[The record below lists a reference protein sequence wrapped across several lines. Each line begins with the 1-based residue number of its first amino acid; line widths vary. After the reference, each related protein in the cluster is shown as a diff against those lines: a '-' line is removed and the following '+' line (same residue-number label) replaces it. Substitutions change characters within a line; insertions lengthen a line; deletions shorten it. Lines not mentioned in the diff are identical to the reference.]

1 MDLEALVLH
10 NRSYRSFDET
20 HPVSGDILKKL
31 VDLARRCPSGMN
43 KQPLC
48 YKLLTDG
55 ADIAKMLANCRFASS
70 LGIALPPEGHKP
82 TAFILIFADT
92 EAGSPTSLMLKDVGI
107 AAQTILLGAA
117 ELGLGGCMLGSF
129 DPARLN
135 ADFAVSARY
144 QPQLAI
150 ALGKP
155 AESVEL
161 TEPHEDGSL
170 TYYRENGT
178 HYVPKRCLE
187 DILL

>member
-1 MDLEALVLH
+1 MELEALVLQ

-20 HPVSGDILKKL
+20 HPVSEDVLKKL
-31 VDLARRCPSGMN
+31 IDLARRCSSGMN

-48 YKLLTDG
+48 YKMLT
-55 ADIAKMLANCRFASS
+55 ARKDIEKMLSNCRFASS
-70 LGIALPPEGHKP
+70 LGIPLPPEGHKP

-92 EAGSPTSLMLKDVGI
+92 EAGSPSSLMLKDVGI

-135 ADFAVSARY
+135 ADFAISARY

-155 AESVEL
+155 AEEVEL
-161 TEPHEDGSL
+161 TAPHEDGTL
-170 TYYRENGT
+170 TYYRENGI
-178 HYVPKRCLE
+178 HYVPKRRLE
-187 DILL
+187 DVLL

>member
-1 MDLEALVLH
+1 MDLESLVLQ

-20 HPVSGDILKKL
+20 QPVSKDILRKL

-48 YKLLTDG
+48 YKLLTEE
-55 ADIAKMLANCRFASS
+55 ADISKMLRNCRFAAS
-70 LGIALPPEGHKP
+70 LGIPLPPAGHCP
-82 TAFILIFADT
+82 TAFILIFEDT
-92 EAGSPTSLMLKDVGI
+92 AAQSPRTLMLKDVGI
-107 AAQTILLGAA
+107 AAQTILLGAV
-117 ELGLGGCMLGSF
+117 EMGFGGCMLGSF

-135 ADFAVSARY
+135 ADFGIADRY

-155 AESVEL
+155 AEEVAL
-161 TEPHEDGSL
+161 TEPHGNGSL

>member
-1 MDLEALVLH
+1 MKMEDLVLQ

-48 YKLLTDG
+48 YKLLTEE
-55 ADIAKMLANCRFASS
+55 ADICKMLANCRFAAS
-70 LGIALPPEGHKP
+70 LGIPLPPDGHHP
-82 TAFILIFADT
+82 TAFILIFADK
-92 EAGSPTSLMLKDVGI
+92 EAGSPQTLMLKDVGI

-129 DPARLN
+129 DPQRLN
-135 ADFAVSARY
+135 EDFAISDRY
-144 QPQLAI
+144 EPQLAI
-150 ALGKP
+150 ALGSP
-155 AESVEL
+155 AEEVAL
-161 TEPHEDGSL
+161 TEPNPDGSL

-178 HYVPKRCLE
+178 HYVPKRRLE
-187 DILL
+187 DVLL